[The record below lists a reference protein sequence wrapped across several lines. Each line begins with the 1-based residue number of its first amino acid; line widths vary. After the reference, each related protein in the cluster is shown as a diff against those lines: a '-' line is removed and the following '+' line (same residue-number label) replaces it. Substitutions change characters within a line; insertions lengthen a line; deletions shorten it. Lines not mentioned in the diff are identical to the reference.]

1 MAKKKKSY
9 AVALAGIAVALSTV
23 LLVMVYGE
31 GYFYQG
37 ALKWRPN
44 IKVRRQVAQVTCK
57 KDANQEGKYCVY
69 TLEPVQYFVMKDGE
83 NFIIYGPKMG
93 INPATGLPDPDPIS
107 KILLDN
113 NIELNVGN
121 NLYNAATY
129 SITATTVDFKVGF
142 KFLESDGVK
151 RPTFVLDQAA
161 AAALKDARSISV
173 ELPRSVKI
181 RFNTIYLPK

>member
-1 MAKKKKSY
+1 
-9 AVALAGIAVALSTV
+9 VALAGVAVALSAV

-44 IKVRRQVAQVTCK
+44 IKVRRQIAQVTCK

-83 NFIIYGPKMG
+83 NLNIYGPKMDA
-93 INPATGLPDPDPIS
+93 PKVDPIS
-107 KILLDN
+107 QILLDN
-113 NIELNVGN
+113 NIELNEGN
-121 NLYNAATY
+121 NIYNASTY
-129 SITATTVDFKVGF
+129 SITATAVDFKVGL
-142 KFLESDGVK
+142 KFLSNDGVR
-151 RPTFVLDQAA
+151 RPAFVLDPAA
-161 AAALKDARSISV
+161 ITALKDARSISV

-181 RFNTIYLPK
+181 RFNSIYLPK